1 MKLAC
6 IRLSNFISF
15 GLTPKELSFE
25 ELTFLIGSNGSGK
38 TSVLQA
44 LCRLFAFNPALRKI
58 RRTDFHV
65 PHNETEAPEE
75 RNLWIE
81 ADFIF
86 EELETEDD
94 SATVPPHFAHM
105 RLDDGAKTPR
115 VRFRLEASLG
125 IDGDIDESFVYVL
138 DLDEHGTPLNT
149 PKVPRSERNYIQVHY
164 LPARRDPSEHIT
176 FSTNALIGRLLR
188 AAKWDAEQ
196 DVIKDHTD
204 QISECLSKNTSVDA
218 LSRSIQTSWKNLHKG
233 KYFNDPNITFVSS
246 EIESLLRHLSV
257 SFSPGHGDI
266 IVDFSRLSDGQK
278 SMLYLSLVL
287 ASQSIGRDALKGD
300 NSFDIDK
307 LRPPVFTLVAIEE
320 PENSL
325 SPFYLGRIVSTLNEL
340 TGHDDAQA
348 VIATHAPSM
357 LRRIDPGQIRYLR
370 LNSERTTDISH
381 IVLPAATNE
390 AHKFVVQAVKAFPE
404 IYFSRLV
411 VLGEGDSEELVLPR
425 LLEAKGIPTDEAA
438 ISVAP
443 LGGRHVNHFW
453 RLLEGLGIPYITI
466 LDLDVG
472 RYQGGWGRIKYV
484 NDQIK
489 QYSPDKQLEGAF
501 ANIPAWNDSTYK
513 VRNYQNYL
521 EELEKRGVFFSY
533 PMDLDFAMIKSFPGA
548 FGIEEQDKSTPDVS
562 GIKAVLGKSRDDASE
577 YEEAEHK
584 LFHAYHKLFKLGS
597 KPAAHIGA
605 LSKLTNVQLAT
616 NMPPSLNRFIDAIIT
631 MHEGL
636 PE

>member
-15 GLTPKELSFE
+15 GSTPKELSFE

-44 LCRLFAFNPALRKI
+44 LCRMFAFNPALRKI
-58 RRTDFHV
+58 RKTDFHV
-65 PHNETEAPEE
+65 PHNETESPEE

-86 EELETEDD
+86 EELENEDD
-94 SATVPPHFAHM
+94 SATIPPHFAHM
-105 RLDDGAKTPR
+105 RLDDGAETPR

-125 IDGDIDESFVYVL
+125 IDGDIDESFLYVL
-138 DLDEHGTPLNT
+138 DLDEHGAPLTT

-164 LPARRDPSEHIT
+164 LPARRDPSEHIA
-176 FSTNALIGRLLR
+176 FSTNALVGRLLR

-196 DVIKDHTD
+196 DIIRDHTD

-218 LSRSIQTSWKNLHKG
+218 LSRSIQTSWKSLHKG

-257 SFSPGHGDI
+257 SFSPGHADN

-287 ASQSIGRDALKGD
+287 ASQSIGRAALKGD

-325 SPFYLGRIVSTLNEL
+325 SPFYLGRIVSALNEL

-357 LRRIDPGQIRYLR
+357 LRRIDPDQIRYLR
-370 LNSERTTDISH
+370 LSSERTTDISH
-381 IVLPAATNE
+381 IVLPENTDE
-390 AHKFVVQAVKAFPE
+390 SHKFVVQAVKAFPE

-425 LLEAKGIPTDEAA
+425 LLEARGIPTDEAA
-438 ISVAP
+438 ISVTP

-453 RLLEGLGIPYITI
+453 RLLEGLGIPYITL

-472 RYQGGWGRIKYV
+472 RYNGGWGRVKYV
-484 NDQIK
+484 NDQLK
-489 QYSPDKQLEGAF
+489 RYSPDKQLDGDF
-501 ANIPAWNDSTYK
+501 ANIPVWNDPTYK
-513 VRNYQNYL
+513 IRDYQHYL

-533 PMDLDFAMIKSFPGA
+533 PMDLDFAMITSFPDA
-548 FGIEEQDKSTPDVS
+548 FGIEEEDKTTPDAN
-562 GIKAVLGKSRDDASE
+562 GIKSVLGKSRDDASE
-577 YEEAEHK
+577 YEEDEQK
-584 LFHAYHKLFKLGS
+584 LFYTYHKLFKLSS
-597 KPAAHIGA
+597 KPAVHIDA
-605 LSKLTNVQLAT
+605 LSQLTNGQLTAS
-616 NMPPSLNRFIDAIIT
+616 MPLSLNRFINAIIT